1 MATKKPPVKPVYCL
15 HDGVK
20 IEKKTYESRKRYSN
34 RKFCSTKCAK
44 AYMKEHGIGWF
55 NPGAQTINRKKKR
68 AMRGDDTMDWIQKQE
83 LKRMEREYPE
93 LKNF

>member
-1 MATKKPPVKPVYCL
+1 
-15 HDGVK
+15 
-20 IEKKTYESRKRYSN
+20 
-34 RKFCSTKCAK
+34 
-44 AYMKEHGIGWF
+44 MKEHGIGWF